1 MENSFRDFKGIGWKF
16 PIEFKRKNETVV
28 MLTGEEDIRNSL
40 DVLFATN
47 VGERVMHT
55 NYGSALSTFL
65 FMPVNKSTMT
75 YIQAIISDMI
85 LYSPLIALPARRILK
100 LTTSVGLFLVDIT
113 VSLLIGVCH
122 RWKDQFYPWR
132 YFSEVFQFIHFGKLQ
147 VVRRTLVILF

>member
-1 MENSFRDFKGIGWKF
+1 MENSFRDFKGTGWKF

-75 YIQAIISDMI
+75 YIQAIIGDEI
-85 LYSPLIALPARRILK
+85 LFNEPRINVTDIAIHP
-100 LTTSVGLFLVDIT
+100 SVTESGRLDIT
-113 VSLLIGVCH
+113 IEYIIVSTNNRYNYVYP
-122 RWKDQFYPWR
+122 FYIR
-132 YFSEVFQFIHFGKLQ
+132 EATNLE
-147 VVRRTLVILF
+147 R